1 MSNTQDNGGPA
12 YPMPS
17 GPEPRVNST
26 THYNEGMTLL
36 DHFAGL
42 AMQSIVMRADV
53 SVLTD
58 RKDMISAGAY
68 HIAVAMIAEKRRREG
83 GTC

>member
-1 MSNTQDNGGPA
+1 MTHDNGGPA

-17 GPEPRVNST
+17 GPEPRHNET

-42 AMQSIVMRADV
+42 AMQAMASFGTTED
-53 SVLTD
+53 
-58 RKDMISAGAY
+58 
-68 HIAVAMIAEKRRREG
+68 IAKAAKEYAEASYTLAEAMIAEKRRLEANA
-83 GTC
+83 

>member
-1 MSNTQDNGGPA
+1 MSNTHDTGGPA

-17 GPEPRVNST
+17 GPEPRVNAT

-42 AMQSIVMRADV
+42 VAWSLSARLTPADV
-53 SVLTD
+53 IEHGDLVS
-58 RKDMISAGAY
+58 RAAY
-68 HIAVAMIAEKRRREG
+68 HLASDMIAEKRRREG
-83 GTC
+83 VTC